1 MKNFSQLITEARHAD
16 ATAMLV
22 QDITAF
28 NNKLKKSLPV
38 DVQKA
43 IYLTAKLNITTADV
57 LDEIR
62 TANKSK
68 LKSLVDKLN
77 VPLEELEDLW
87 NLMKSIK
94 QNYKVMPQYLSVSER
109 EQLEKGILAL
119 DDATIDLETKTGR
132 EAVARRYTPLVL
144 HIANQMAGKSS
155 LSKSDLISAGM
166 EALTNAM
173 NDWKREPDSKTGRVV
188 SFKTYAGNRIRQ
200 QMLNDMDRYSH
211 TLSTGSS
218 FNWYASKK
226 ARDGELGVSLDAVSF
241 DALTDIDID
250 HIGALGAEDMDRNE
264 NPMWKKFYAWINK
277 TFTQRDV
284 DIFIRYMGLN
294 GKKEKS
300 KDIAKSYGMSEGNIK
315 NSIIN
320 KIIKKIQANSQMMEI
335 LGDIFNIYS
344 ESLLRGMVGADREQI
359 LEVLANDD
367 VYIMLEG
374 VNRFTTKD
382 SFKKYY
388 DWALQSLTPDEQDT
402 VAQALHG
409 GFDMIDQT
417 VKRNRDTYKRFLQ
430 TIDPTNRRYTTDG
443 DIIFN
448 MMAIAEWVT
457 KYGL

>member
-22 QDITAF
+22 HDITAY

-77 VPLEELEDLW
+77 VPMEELEDLW
-87 NLMKSIK
+87 NLMKTIK
-94 QNYKVMPQYLSVSER
+94 QNYKVMPQYLSPAER
-109 EQLEKGILAL
+109 EQIEKGILAL
-119 DDATIDLETKTGR
+119 DDATIDVESKAGR
-132 EAVARRYTPLVL
+132 DAVARRYTPLVL

-166 EALTNAM
+166 LALTNAM
-173 NDWKREPDSKTGRVV
+173 NDWKREPDAKTGRVV

-241 DALTDIDID
+241 DALTDMDID
-250 HIGALGAEDMDRNE
+250 HIGALGAEDMDHNE
-264 NPMWKKFYAWINK
+264 NPMWKKFYAWLNK

-320 KIIKKIQANSQMMEI
+320 KIIKKIQANSQMMDI

-344 ESLLRGMVGADREQI
+344 ESLLRGTIGMNREQI
-359 LEVLANDD
+359 LETLAGDD
-367 VYIMLEG
+367 VYIMLEE
-374 VNRFTTKD
+374 VSRFNSAS

-388 DWALQSLTPDEQDT
+388 TYALGQFDASEQDLIK
-402 VAQALHG
+402 QALAG
-409 GFDMIDQT
+409 GFA
-417 VKRNRDTYKRFLQ
+417 
-430 TIDPTNRRYTTDG
+430 TIDASLRPNQNIYKKFLRALNPTASSTFTDG
-443 DIIFN
+443 DIIDGMCSVSQYVN
-448 MMAIAEWVT
+448 
-457 KYGL
+457 KYKL